1 MIKNILR
8 IAGTMVLPALLIWG
22 CSGSGTVHEYAVNDL
37 NVTLEG
43 PLFEGPNQGQYSLE
57 IDLKSILGDA
67 YEEGMLISD
76 ARLTSATVAPGDS
89 LGFAMVRSLVL
100 SFASD
105 DAEVAMQEVAFKNP
119 LPAESAS
126 VALDVAPDAELGT
139 LVSGGTVYLVLDAD
153 LAEDFYDGNRS
164 FKINLTL
171 DLTVKS

>member
-22 CSGSGTVHEYAVNDL
+22 CSGSGTVHEYSVNDL
-37 NVTLEG
+37 NITLEG

-89 LGFAMVRSLVL
+89 LGFAMVRSL
-100 SFASD
+100 
-105 DAEVAMQEVAFKNP
+105 
-119 LPAESAS
+119 
-126 VALDVAPDAELGT
+126 
-139 LVSGGTVYLVLDAD
+139 
-153 LAEDFYDGNRS
+153 
-164 FKINLTL
+164 
-171 DLTVKS
+171 

>member
-22 CSGSGTVHEYAVNDL
+22 CSGSGTVHEYSVNDL
-37 NVTLEG
+37 NITLEG

-67 YEEGMLISD
+67 YQEGMLISD

-89 LGFAMVRSLVL
+89 LGFGMVRSLVL

-119 LPAESAS
+119 LPAESSS
-126 VALDVAPDAELGT
+126 VALEVAPDAKLGT

-153 LAEDFYDGNRS
+153 LAEEFYDGNRS
-164 FKINLTL
+164 FKVNLTL